1 MRLKSSAPS
10 IVLVE
15 LRGGRHEGQAS
26 LLANLDGMSASVR
39 RARPSSDLQR
49 STGGLLIAVGALVVL
64 MRSAGASGW
73 TELERVLVISA
84 PVVLLYAL
92 ACGRRPASEA
102 SASPREA
109 SPWRSVLLVTAVL
122 LSPVALL
129 AALHWLGVDTGKSSV
144 QAAVAAV
151 AALLAFVGARRARA
165 PYAVLIAG
173 LALLVAWLIVWSK
186 IVDHPSTD
194 DYRWFLLGGAAL
206 LFAFAVALE
215 MSGSLG
221 VGEMTVAG
229 AVGAVLAGAIG
240 VVVGAFASLALAA
253 VGAIHGSGRGGTPEA
268 LFGDHGQLGFHSG
281 LQSFGWDL
289 YLLVVSLLLIW
300 VGSRVKTR
308 GLGYLGAIG
317 LLAFAVSAG
326 LQITKL
332 EAGHSPGHSLLGWP
346 VILIALG
353 LVALVTPMLSSRR
366 RRIGID
372 GHGAS

>member
-1 MRLKSSAPS
+1 
-10 IVLVE
+10 
-15 LRGGRHEGQAS
+15 
-26 LLANLDGMSASVR
+26 
-39 RARPSSDLQR
+39 
-49 STGGLLIAVGALVVL
+49 
-64 MRSAGASGW
+64 
-73 TELERVLVISA
+73 
-84 PVVLLYAL
+84 
-92 ACGRRPASEA
+92 
-102 SASPREA
+102 
-109 SPWRSVLLVTAVL
+109 
-122 LSPVALL
+122 
-129 AALHWLGVDTGKSSV
+129 
-144 QAAVAAV
+144 
-151 AALLAFVGARRARA
+151 
-165 PYAVLIAG
+165 
-173 LALLVAWLIVWSK
+173 
-186 IVDHPSTD
+186 
-194 DYRWFLLGGAAL
+194 
-206 LFAFAVALE
+206 

-240 VVVGAFASLALAA
+240 VVVGAFASLAVAA
-253 VGAIHGSGRGGTPEA
+253 VGAIHGSTRAVETTVTSRGRTPGAPGFSSLEEVRRSGRGGTPEA